1 MSRAGVWSRSVL
13 RYRTPGT
20 PPGRRRAK
28 GLLAGAALVLGGLA
42 CGAAPAPA
50 QVILNVE
57 RGLDVEPEGRH
68 LSLALGADLR
78 RGNEELVDV
87 QASVVGGYR
96 APRHWIRLLAG
107 GEVVRSDGD
116 DVARSGTVHLRY
128 NWIFGERWRT
138 FHFYQ
143 VQSNRVLALDRR
155 TLLGSGLRTV
165 ALDTGRH
172 RLEVGAGLMYEEERL
187 EEDDLLPGE
196 DARTEVARATSLA
209 VYRYAVREGTR
220 LQAVTYYQ
228 PRPDLPEDYRLLQDL
243 SLVVDLTERLA
254 LELTGEWRY
263 DSRPPTGI
271 ETSDLALVTG
281 LRLEYP

>member
-1 MSRAGVWSRSVL
+1 M
-13 RYRTPGT
+13 
-20 PPGRRRAK
+20 RRAV
-28 GLLAGAALVLGGLA
+28 ARWRSALVAVPVFLL
-42 CGAAPAPA
+42 AAPAPA

-68 LSLALGADLR
+68 LSLEAGADLR
-78 RGNEELVDV
+78 RGNEELVDLR
-87 QASVVGGYR
+87 AAAVGGYR

-107 GEVVRSDGD
+107 GEVVRTDGD

-138 FHFYQ
+138 FHFAQ

-155 TLLGSGLRTV
+155 TLLGSGIRTV
-165 ALDTGRH
+165 ALDAGRH

-187 EEDDLLPGE
+187 EETDLAPDE
-196 DARTEVARATSLA
+196 RARTEVVRATSLA
-209 VYRYAVREGTR
+209 VYRFTVREGAR

-228 PRPDLPEDYRLLQDL
+228 PRPDEPDDFRLLQDL
-243 SLVVDLTERLA
+243 SLAVDLTRRLA
-254 LELTGEWRY
+254 LELTAEWRH

-271 ETSDLALVTG
+271 EKSDLALVTG